1 MKTNVVAMI
10 LIIAVRQLRKMS
22 VQYNIPQQVIIHSN
36 YLDLGKTVGQ
46 GNINIIFKNSWLSQY
61 CYSKGEFG
69 IVYKS
74 RLKRSQH
81 DTISDIVAVKTL
93 KGRLCIAKCK

>member
-10 LIIAVRQLRKMS
+10 LIIAVRQLRQMS

-46 GNINIIFKNSWLSQY
+46 GKINIIFITAGYLYNVIPKVNL
-61 CYSKGEFG
+61 E
-69 IVYKS
+69 
-74 RLKRSQH
+74 
-81 DTISDIVAVKTL
+81 
-93 KGRLCIAKCK
+93 